1 MAVGRI
7 SGPLLKAN
15 LVRQGIDLAFE
26 TNLLYLDVNNGRVGI
41 KTGAPTHDL
50 TVNGTTRTTNI
61 EATTQADLASFT
73 ITSNTIASSN
83 QTINITPSGSN
94 PVVYQA
100 KIVVDN
106 TTITGSTISTTGTN
120 TDLNF
125 TTSGAGQLVVNSNML
140 VNGNLHATGTIT
152 ADGNITLGNAN
163 TDNIVF
169 TGEVNSNIVPDV
181 NNTYNLGSS
190 SQKWAD
196 VFAQTVTAT
205 TITTTGLTVNGVDL
219 NLRQGNI
226 IYVSKNGNDS
236 SSGTHEND
244 PFLTVKKALTV
255 ATTGTTIYVYPGTYT
270 EVFPLTI
277 PVGVTLKGAGIRS
290 VTIQPTVGTNDKDAI
305 LLNGETTVEDLT
317 LTGFRYNGTN
327 NTGYGFRFASNF
339 TVTTRSP
346 YIRNV
351 TVITRGS
358 VVSAGDPYGFDQ
370 NDAGKGALADGSVAN
385 SSSKEASM
393 LFHSVTFFTPNQEC
407 ISATNGVRIEWLNS
421 FSYFADKGFYLT
433 SGSTGFAGAGQ
444 TRLHINSRVGTWAV
458 GNTVTYYDTDRT
470 TVLASGTIA
479 SIDATNNYVNL
490 TGKCLGFET
499 ITDRVTKTVYAQGN
513 AKLSTA
519 QKKFGTASL
528 ALDGTGDYATVAIQP
543 DFEFGTDAWCIEA
556 WVYNTTQPASN
567 QVIVDLRTDNPQVA
581 PTFYINATT
590 NSLRMAVNGSAVI
603 DSGSAF
609 PLNTWT
615 HIALAKSGTSTK
627 MFINGSQVGST
638 YTDTNTYIQGAVTI
652 GARFDGT
659 TAFNGYI
666 DDVRISKGV
675 ARYTTTFTAPTSALL
690 GDLDTVLL
698 LHFNGANNATV
709 FVDDGVT
716 YQDIRTNAGG
726 TSTLINFADYS
737 DFGVELRSI
746 GSASVY
752 GNYGAVGDGVGVVAY
767 LVSTNFAYVG
777 SGKKSTNDPS
787 DRIAANEVVK
797 TNLAKIYFTSVDN
810 EGNFKVGDN
819 FYVNQKTGEVLFNNQ
834 ALTITAPDG
843 VTFTDGV
850 HTTSITATDITTG
863 NIKVHDNNIDSL
875 TGDITV
881 TAANGV
887 INLQNNTF
895 ITGDLDVTGDVTIG
909 GNITFGDQTTDT
921 ISFVAGINS
930 SLVPAT
936 TGAYDLGTSSLRWNN
951 LYLSGNF
958 NTLGN
963 VTATGNLSSSG
974 YLQLSDVRIS
984 GNTVQTT
991 TTNTDLNLQANGT
1004 GNVVVEG
1011 IKIDANNIQSVSS
1024 NTNITLTPNGT
1035 GSVIVNS
1042 NQSLQIPVGNTS
1054 QRPDTPTNGMIRY
1067 NSELAQ
1073 YEGWNGSYWLKL
1085 SGVQDLDGNTK
1096 ITAEL
1101 TPGANDNTIRF
1112 YSNGTVMATIDST
1125 KMYAVDFQTSQLDL
1139 TSNTISTLNTSTDI
1153 NLLTNGTGGIV
1164 VGNLKFN
1171 NNTILNVVPDAVTV
1185 ISQQGYGYTK
1195 ISGTNGVVIPSGTT
1209 LNRPAVVETGMVRFN
1224 TESQI
1229 TEIFNGAIWTSVAGT
1244 LTGVTFDD
1252 ATNIGVEVALLFG

>member
-15 LVRQGIDLAFE
+15 LVRQGVDLAFE

-41 KTGAPTHDL
+41 KTASPTHDL
-50 TVNGTTRTTNI
+50 TVNGTTRTTNL

-73 ITSNTIASSN
+73 ITGNTIASSN
-83 QTINITPSGSN
+83 STINITPSGVN

-100 KIVVDN
+100 KVVVDN
-106 TTITGSTISTTGTN
+106 VNITGNTISTTGTN

-125 TTSGAGQLVVNSNML
+125 TTSGTGELVVNSNML
-140 VNGNLHATGTIT
+140 VNGSLHATGNIT
-152 ADGNITLGNAN
+152 ADGNITLGDAN
-163 TDNIVF
+163 TDNITF
-169 TGEVNSNIVPDV
+169 AGEVNSNIVPDAT
-181 NNTYNLGSS
+181 NTYTLGTSGMKWSDLFTQNL
-190 SQKWAD
+190 
-196 VFAQTVTAT
+196 TAT
-205 TITTTGLTVNGVDL
+205 NITTSGLTVGGVDL

-244 PFLTVKKALTV
+244 PYLTV
-255 ATTGTTIYVYPGTYT
+255 AKALSVATSGTTIYVYPGTYT

-277 PVGVTLKGAGIRS
+277 PVGVSLKGAGIRA
-290 VTIQPTVGTNDKDAI
+290 VTIQPTVGTIDKDAI

-317 LTGFRYNGTN
+317 ITGFRYNGTN
-327 NTGYGFRFASNF
+327 NTGYGFRFASGI

-351 TVITRGS
+351 TVLTRGS
-358 VVSAGDPYGFDQ
+358 TVSSSDPYGFDA

-385 SSSKEASM
+385 ALSKEASM

-433 SGSTGFAGAGQ
+433 SGSTGFAGAGL

-458 GNTVTYYDTDRT
+458 GNTLTYYDTDGT

-490 TGKCLGFET
+490 TGKCVGFQT
-499 ITDRVTKTVYAQGN
+499 ITDRAGKIVYAQGD
-513 AKLSTA
+513 AKLSAA

-528 ALDGTGDYATVAIQP
+528 ALDGVGDYASVAP
-543 DFEFGTDAWCIEA
+543 TSDFAFGTGDFEFDVWLYRTNTALTTILDFRPQSGSTPYHQLNLSSTGT
-556 WVYNTTQPASN
+556 
-567 QVIVDLRTDNPQVA
+567 LR
-581 PTFYINATT
+581 Y
-590 NSLRMAVNGSAVI
+590 AVNGTTVI
-603 DSGSAF
+603 TGTTLT
-609 PLNTWT
+609 LNTWV
-615 HIALAKSGTSTK
+615 HVAISRESGSTK
-627 MFINGSQVGST
+627 MWVNGTQAGAT
-638 YTDTNTYIQGAVTI
+638 YADTNNYSAPYSLTI
-652 GARFDGT
+652 GASNLGANGF
-659 TAFNGYI
+659 AGYI
-666 DDVRISKGV
+666 DDLRISSV
-675 ARYTTTFTAPTSALL
+675 ARFTSTFVAPTVSVT

-698 LHFNGANNATV
+698 LHFNGSNNSTV
-709 FVDDGVT
+709 FVDDGIT
-716 YQDIRTNAGG
+716 RQDLRTSAGG
-726 TSTLINFADYS
+726 TSNLINFADYS
-737 DFGVELRSI
+737 DFGAEVRSI
-746 GSASVY
+746 GSACIY
-752 GNYGAVGDGVGVVAY
+752 GTYGAYGDGDGIIAY
-767 LVSTNFAYVG
+767 LISQNFAYVG
-777 SGKKSTNDPS
+777 AGKKTTNDPT

-797 TNLAKIYFTSVDN
+797 LNRAKIYVTSVDN
-810 EGNFKVGDN
+810 EGNFKVGDK
-819 FYVNQKTGEVLFNNQ
+819 FSVNQKTGEVLFDNQ

-843 VTFTDGV
+843 VTFTDGI

-863 NIKVHDNNIDSL
+863 NIKIHDNNVDSL

-881 TAANGV
+881 TAASGA
-887 INLQNNTF
+887 INLQNNTY
-895 ITGDLDVTGDVTIG
+895 ITGNLDVTGDVTIG

-921 ISFVAGINS
+921 ITFVAGINS

-936 TGAYDLGTSSLRWNN
+936 TGTYDLGTSSLRWNN

-958 NTLGN
+958 NTTGN
-963 VTATGNLSSSG
+963 VTANGNLTSNG

-1011 IKIDANNIQSVSS
+1011 IKVDANNIQSVATNS
-1024 NTNITLTPNGT
+1024 NITLTPNGSGT
-1035 GSVIVNS
+1035 VIVNS
-1042 NQSLQIPVGNTS
+1042 NQSIQIPVGDTS
-1054 QRPDTPTNGMIRY
+1054 QRPATPSNGMIRY
-1067 NSELAQ
+1067 NSELGQ

-1112 YSNGTVMATIDST
+1112 YIDGTVKATIDST
-1125 KMYAVDFQTSQLDL
+1125 KLYAGDIQTSQLEL
-1139 TSNTISTLNTSTDI
+1139 TGNTISTLNTNTDI
-1153 NLLTNGTGGIV
+1153 NLLTTGTGGVV
-1164 VGNLKFN
+1164 VGNLKFR
-1171 NNTILNVVPDAVTV
+1171 NNTITNVVPDAVTV
-1185 ISQQGYGYTK
+1185 IDQTNNGYTK
-1195 ISGTNGVVIPSGTT
+1195 IAGTNGVVIPSGVTV
-1209 LNRPAVVETGMVRFN
+1209 NRPAIVETGMMRFN

-1229 TEIFNGAIWTSVAGT
+1229 TEIFNGVIWTSVAGT

-1252 ATNIGVEVALLFG
+1252 AQNIGVEVALLFG

>member
-41 KTGAPTHDL
+41 KTASPTHDL

-83 QTINITPSGSN
+83 STINISPSGSN

-100 KIVVDN
+100 KVVVDSTN
-106 TTITGSTISTTGTN
+106 ITGNTISTTGTN
-120 TDLNF
+120 TDLNI
-125 TTSGAGQLVVNSNML
+125 TTTGQLVVNSNML
-140 VNGNLHATGTIT
+140 VNGNLHATGSIT
-152 ADGNITLGNAN
+152 ADGNITLGDAN

-169 TGEVNSNIVPDV
+169 TGEVNSNITPNV
-181 NNTYNLGSS
+181 NNSYTLGTSGLKWSDLFTQNL
-190 SQKWAD
+190 
-196 VFAQTVTAT
+196 TAT
-205 TITTTGLTVNGVDL
+205 TVTTSGLTVAGVDL

-244 PFLTVKKALTV
+244 PYLTITKALSV
-255 ATTGTTIYVYPGTYT
+255 ATSGTTVYVYPGTYT

-277 PVGVTLKGAGIRS
+277 PVGVTLKGTGIRA
-290 VTIQPTVGTNDKDAI
+290 VTIQPTGGTIDKDAI

-317 LTGFRYNGTN
+317 ITGFRYNGTN

-351 TVITRGS
+351 TILTRGS
-358 VVSAGDPYGFDQ
+358 VVSSADPYGFDQ

-385 SSSKEASM
+385 SASKEASM

-433 SGSTGFAGAGQ
+433 SGSTGFAGAGL
-444 TRLHINSRVGTWAV
+444 TRLHINSRVGTWAI

-490 TGKCLGFET
+490 TGKCVGFQT
-499 ITDRVTKTVYAQGN
+499 ITDRSPKTVYAQGG

-519 QKKFGTASL
+519 QKKWGTASL
-528 ALDGTGDYATVAIQP
+528 ALDGTGDYVTVATQP
-543 DFEFGTDAWCIEA
+543 DFDFGTDAFCLEA
-556 WVYNTTQPASN
+556 WIYNTAQSSANQIIFDFRSSNPSYQPA
-567 QVIVDLRTDNPQVA
+567 
-581 PTFYINATT
+581 FYINGTT
-590 NSLRMAVNGSAVI
+590 NTLRLAVNGASVLESAATI
-603 DSGSAF
+603 

-627 MFINGSQVGST
+627 IFINGTQSGST
-638 YTDTNTYIQGAVTI
+638 YTDNNTYIQGPLTL

-659 TAFNGYI
+659 SAFFGYI
-666 DDVRISKGV
+666 DDVKISKGV
-675 ARYTTTFTAPTSALL
+675 ARYTSNFTAPTGPLT

-698 LHFNGANNATV
+698 LHFNGNNNSTT
-709 FVDDGVT
+709 FIDDGVT

-726 TSTLINFADYS
+726 TASLINFADYS
-737 DFGVELRSI
+737 DFGVEVRSI
-746 GSASVY
+746 GSAAVY
-752 GNYGAVGDGVGVVAY
+752 GNYGAVGDGDGVVAY

-777 SGKKSTNDPS
+777 AGKKITNDPT

-797 TNLAKIYFTSVDN
+797 TNRAKIYFTSVDN
-810 EGNFKVGDN
+810 EGNFKVGDK

-843 VTFTDGV
+843 VTFTDGL

-863 NIKVHDNNIDSL
+863 NIRVHDNNVDSL
-875 TGDITV
+875 TGAITV
-881 TAANGV
+881 SAANGV

-895 ITGDLDVTGDVTIG
+895 ITGDLDVTGNVTIG

-936 TGAYDLGTSSLRWNN
+936 TGVYDLGTSSLRWNN
-951 LYLSGNF
+951 LYLSGSF
-958 NTLGN
+958 NTAGN
-963 VTATGNLSSSG
+963 VTATGNLTSNG

-984 GNTVQTT
+984 SNTVQTT
-991 TTNTDLNLQANGT
+991 TTNTDLNLQANGS

-1011 IKIDANNIQSVSS
+1011 IKVDANNIQSVAS
-1024 NTNITLTPNGT
+1024 NSNITLTPNGS

-1042 NQSLQIPVGNTS
+1042 NQSIQIPVGDTS
-1054 QRPDTPTNGMIRY
+1054 QRPATPSNGMIRY
-1067 NSELAQ
+1067 NSELGQ
-1073 YEGWNGSYWLKL
+1073 YEGWNGTYWLKL

-1096 ITAEL
+1096 VTAEL

-1112 YSNGTVMATIDST
+1112 YADGTVMATIDST
-1125 KMYAVDFQTSQLDL
+1125 KMYAVDFQTSQLDV
-1139 TSNTISTLNTSTDI
+1139 TSNTISTLNTNTDI
-1153 NLLTNGTGGIV
+1153 NLLTTGTGGVV

-1171 NNTILNVVPDAVTV
+1171 NNTITNVSPDSVTV
-1185 ISQQGYGYTK
+1185 FNQQGGGYTK
-1195 ISGTNGVVIPSGTT
+1195 IAGTNGVVIPSGTT
-1209 LNRPAVVETGMVRFN
+1209 LNRPSIVETGMMRFN

-1229 TEIFNGAIWTSVAGT
+1229 TEVYNGVIWTSVAGT

-1252 ATNIGVEVALLFG
+1252 AQNIGVEVALLFG